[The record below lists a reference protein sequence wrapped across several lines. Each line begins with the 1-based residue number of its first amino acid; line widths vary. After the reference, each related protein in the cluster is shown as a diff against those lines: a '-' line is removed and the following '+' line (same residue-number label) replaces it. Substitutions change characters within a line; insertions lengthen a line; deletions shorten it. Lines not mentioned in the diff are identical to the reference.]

1 MLDVRNVFV
10 VPGDGDYQVVRMFTC
25 EGWGI
30 TDNLEDADLVQFVGG
45 ADVNP
50 ALYGQ
55 HPHSTT
61 SFDTERDA
69 REMDIYLDSL
79 EMGIPMA
86 GICRGGQFLNVMN
99 GGSMYQ
105 HVDNHGLAKTHKAWL
120 SGAVLPINV
129 TSTHHQMMDPNYDVD
144 YLILM
149 TAHESKRKY
158 SMSKSEFG
166 VYEAVSYPPMDRPT
180 DVEAV
185 YYRDTNCLCFQP
197 HPEYSGAHVAETKE
211 VYFTLLDRYLF
222 DDIEENLREEAFG
235 IK

>member
-1 MLDVRNVFV
+1 MHDVRNVFV
-10 VPGDGDYQVVRMFTC
+10 VPGDGDYQVIRMFTC

-30 TDNLEDADLVQFVGG
+30 TDDLDDADLVQFVGG

-50 ALYGQ
+50 AIYGQ
-55 HPHSTT
+55 HCHSTT
-61 SFDTERDA
+61 SFDDERDT
-69 REMDIYLDSL
+69 REMNIYLDAL

-120 SGAVLPINV
+120 TGATLPIDV
-129 TSTHHQMMDPNYDVD
+129 TSTHHQMMIPNYEADHIIV
-144 YLILM
+144 M
-149 TAHESKRKY
+149 TAQESKSRRK
-158 SMSKSEFG
+158 MSKTEYSQ
-166 VYEAVSYPPMDRPT
+166 YESIDYPRSDTPT

-185 YYRDTNCLCFQP
+185 YYRETNCFCFQP
-197 HPEYSGAHVAETKE
+197 HPEYTGAHVLETKE

-222 DDIEENLREEAFG
+222 DDVEENLREGA
-235 IK
+235 